1 MNYEQIEISKIN
13 RSSYNPRR
21 VFDDSKIAELAH
33 NIREQGL
40 LQPITVRPI
49 ANGYEIVCGERRWR
63 AFQWNI
69 VHGYTGYLTMPCIV
83 REMTDDEAFDAAIT
97 ENLQRQDVEPMDEAI
112 AFNQLLDRGQSIADL
127 VARFGKSASYIRSRL
142 SLNKLIPELA
152 EKIGED
158 DFGVQAATLA
168 SSLTESQQ
176 KEYLEDYGEEE
187 LSVASVRS
195 YTRGISCKLADAPYP
210 ETYEGYC
217 GVTCSRCANNSAN
230 EGCLFRQCLKS
241 EDARCLRP
249 DMYRAKVEKYIH
261 ESIEALGDK
270 VLKEGEDIVPGKIVL
285 VKEYVYDAQL
295 KKKISEIEACLGV
308 KIVDAWTRVYE
319 KTAEEMEEELAQG
332 RAVEC
337 YDITFF
343 SRLGWKRTILPLP
356 KKYVASDDSVTE
368 KSMLVYEIEQLKKN
382 QESRISWEMY
392 EAAQKITP
400 PSGDLTEAEKKMLL
414 LFFMADSTFKKG
426 VVIGDMTEDEWAERN
441 VIHFEYYFRCYVR
454 DFLMGYVRG
463 SVSFTKIYDVVREWD
478 AAAFNNTYKLANAK
492 IEGEIKRRMDKL
504 REMGFDESGK
514 KLEDDERGINGTA
527 LQAGVVD

>member
-1 MNYEQIEISKIN
+1 M
-13 RSSYNPRR
+13 
-21 VFDDSKIAELAH
+21 
-33 NIREQGL
+33 
-40 LQPITVRPI
+40 
-49 ANGYEIVCGERRWR
+49 
-63 AFQWNI
+63 
-69 VHGYTGYLTMPCIV
+69 
-83 REMTDDEAFDAAIT
+83 
-97 ENLQRQDVEPMDEAI
+97 
-112 AFNQLLDRGQSIADL
+112 LDRGQSIADL

-382 QESRISWEMY
+382 QESRISWEVY
-392 EAAQKITP
+392 EAAQKMTP
-400 PSGDLTEAEKKMLL
+400 PSGELSEAEKKMLL

-504 REMGFDESGK
+504 REMGFDENGK
-514 KLEDDERGINGTA
+514 KLENDERGTA
-527 LQAGVVD
+527 NAAL